1 MIALLSLLTWLYLL
15 LGHGKFWRS
24 APQLAPTLPRDC
36 PDVDIIIPARD
47 EAQTIGAVVSSL
59 LAQDYPGRYRIIL
72 VDDGSTDGT
81 ATVATAAAGLTA
93 AAPPVTAVTA
103 DATASAAAVTTPIT
117 ASNPSRLR
125 VLAGQPKPP
134 GWSGKLW
141 ALAQGVAAT
150 DSPIILF
157 TDADIVHH
165 ARHLSTLVA
174 RLEEPR
180 AEMVSEMVRLRCIS
194 AAERLLVPAFVYFFQ
209 LLYPFAKVNDPRSP
223 VAAAAGGTILVRR
236 EALQSSGGI
245 AAIKDALIDDV
256 ALAGQIKA
264 HGAIFLGH
272 SDLAESIR
280 PYPTLDSLWQM
291 IARTAFTQL
300 RYSAVLLIV
309 TVIGLG
315 WVFLIPLAEM
325 SFGQGWQAAAGAA
338 AFAIAALSY
347 TPTLSRYGRHP
358 LWSLALP
365 AIAIFYLAATV
376 GSAINHWRGS
386 GVHWKNRSYD
396 AGGRGS

>member
-24 APQLAPTLPRDC
+24 APQLTPTLPRTC

-59 LAQDYPGRYRIIL
+59 LAQDYPGRYRITL

-81 ATVATAAAGLTA
+81 AAVANAAATPANARTTSAVNA
-93 AAPPVTAVTA
+93 ATSTITVVGAA
-103 DATASAAAVTTPIT
+103 DPT
-117 ASNPSRLR
+117 RLR

-150 DSPIILF
+150 DAPVILF
-157 TDADIVHH
+157 TDADIVHQP
-165 ARHLSTLVA
+165 RHLSTLVA
-174 RLEEPR
+174 RLEEPH
-180 AEMVSEMVRLRCIS
+180 AEMVSEMVRLRCVS
-194 AAERLLVPAFVYFFQ
+194 FAERLLVPAFVYFFQ
-209 LLYPFAKVNDPRSP
+209 LLYPFAKVNDSRST
-223 VAAAAGGTILVRR
+223 VAAAAGGTLLVRR
-236 EALQSSGGI
+236 DTLQSSGGI

-256 ALAGQIKA
+256 ALAGRIKA
-264 HGAIFLGH
+264 HGAIYLGH
-272 SDLAESIR
+272 SGLAESIR
-280 PYPTLDSLWQM
+280 AYPDLDSIWQM

-315 WVFLIPLAEM
+315 WVFLVPLAELG
-325 SFGQGWQAAAGAA
+325 FGQGWQAAAGTTAYA
-338 AFAIAALSY
+338 LAALSY
-347 TPTLSRYGRHP
+347 TPTLTRYGRHP

-396 AGGRGS
+396 AGGSGS